1 MEFIISEKQYE
12 KIYNILNEQPTGIL
26 KKVTS
31 VLAKSNLNPLTISKL
46 QDLINNK
53 KLTTV
58 ISSGK
63 ITNAKQ
69 LINNLKSGLLST
81 DDSANVLRIIF
92 KNESSN
98 KELMTSIADYMVK
111 NDKSINKFRGKS
123 KKYIQQSLEKKYGV
137 EQSKIL
143 SDKIYKYNYSNIRQG
158 FITGFK
164 TSPEIYAPMFKNL
177 RRFRFPTRGFTSE
190 QYRRLLRWLVT
201 GTAMPEGII
210 TAFRKYGLGPG
221 IATIGGEMVKRYL
234 YLTAILSAMKLTYT
248 LVVDNVTP
256 EAERDPNNWWV
267 HNASLVIKDSIVTPD
282 VQWVIPALVTWPI
295 LSSILNPIFSGN
307 SLKSSMDALK
317 DKMLKFEK
325 EVKEIEDKTMEKSST
340 LLPSNDMSN
349 FKNYIIK
356 TWGDD
361 YNENNVEFYK
371 EGDYFVVSDDSVNM
385 EYLYRKIKNGF
396 EYVEQ

>member
-1 MEFIISEKQYE
+1 
-12 KIYNILNEQPTGIL
+12 
-26 KKVTS
+26 
-31 VLAKSNLNPLTISKL
+31 
-46 QDLINNK
+46 
-53 KLTTV
+53 
-58 ISSGK
+58 
-63 ITNAKQ
+63 
-69 LINNLKSGLLST
+69 
-81 DDSANVLRIIF
+81 
-92 KNESSN
+92 
-98 KELMTSIADYMVK
+98 
-111 NDKSINKFRGKS
+111 
-123 KKYIQQSLEKKYGV
+123 
-137 EQSKIL
+137 
-143 SDKIYKYNYSNIRQG
+143 
-158 FITGFK
+158 
-164 TSPEIYAPMFKNL
+164 
-177 RRFRFPTRGFTSE
+177 
-190 QYRRLLRWLVT
+190 
-201 GTAMPEGII
+201 
-210 TAFRKYGLGPG
+210 
-221 IATIGGEMVKRYL
+221 
-234 YLTAILSAMKLTYT
+234 MKLTYT

-371 EGDYFVVSDDSVNM
+371 EGDYFVVSDESVNM